1 MSDHRAKI
9 GEAPGRGDNAAAFIF
24 LRAALWRPFLLARS
38 VRFLAPAVPR
48 KIKTAPAKIDKRN
61 LPK

>member
-1 MSDHRAKI
+1 MSDHRAEI

-24 LRAALWRPFLLARS
+24 LLAALWRPFLLARS

-48 KIKTAPAKIDKRN
+48 KIKTAPAKIDKQN

>member
-24 LRAALWRPFLLARS
+24 LLAALWRPFLLARS

-48 KIKTAPAKIDKRN
+48 KIKAAPAKIDKRN